1 MGSLTRKDP
10 PVELARLPGG
20 SFLQMPEAPV
30 LMVGTDQDEVEGDL
44 LAGRLA
50 CPLCRGVVGPWGH
63 ARWRTLRRE
72 GKEERVRPRR
82 AKCRS
87 CARTHVCLA
96 DCWLVRR
103 RDDAETIGGA
113 LDAKVAGAGHRSLAR
128 ALGRCESTVRRWLRA
143 FRDRAELIRVH
154 FTRWAYAL
162 DPDLGPMVAAGSATA
177 DALEAI
183 GVAARAW
190 AQRYGPAG
198 AWALASRLSG
208 GALLCNTGGPLLPA
222 PAS

>member
-1 MGSLTRKDP
+1 
-10 PVELARLPGG
+10 
-20 SFLQMPEAPV
+20 
-30 LMVGTDQDEVEGDL
+30 MVGTDQDEVEADL

-50 CPLCRGVVGPWGH
+50 CPWCRGVLGPWGH
-63 ARWRTLRRE
+63 GLARTLRRGGE
-72 GKEERVRPRR
+72 EERVRPRR
-82 AKCRS
+82 ARCRS

-103 RDDAETIGGA
+103 RDDVETIGRA
-113 LDAKVAGAGHRSLAR
+113 LDAKVAGAGHRSLAKTFR
-128 ALGRCESTVRRWLRA
+128 RCESTVRRWLRA

-162 DPDLGPMVAAGSATA
+162 DSDLAPMVAAGIAMA

-198 AWALASRLSG
+198 AWAVASRLSG
-208 GALLCNTGGPLLPA
+208 GALLCNTSGPLLPA
-222 PAS
+222 PAG

>member
-1 MGSLTRKDP
+1 
-10 PVELARLPGG
+10 
-20 SFLQMPEAPV
+20 MPEAPV
-30 LMVGTDQDEVEGDL
+30 LMVGTDEDVVEADL

-50 CPLCRGVVGPWGH
+50 CPLCGGVLGPWGYS
-63 ARWRTLRRE
+63 RWRTLRRD
-72 GKEERVRPRR
+72 GREERVRPRR
-82 AKCRS
+82 ARCRS

-103 RDDAETIGGA
+103 RDDVETVGRA
-113 LDAKVAGAGHRSLAR
+113 LEAKVAGAGHRRLAR
-128 ALGRCESTVRRWLRA
+128 VLGRCESTVRRWLRA

-154 FTRWAYAL
+154 FTGWAYAL
-162 DPDLGPMVAAGSATA
+162 DADLGPIVAAGDVLA

-198 AWALASRLSG
+198 GWAVASRLSG
-208 GALLCNTGGPLLPA
+208 GALLSNTSWPLVPVPA
-222 PAS
+222 A

>member
-1 MGSLTRKDP
+1 
-10 PVELARLPGG
+10 
-20 SFLQMPEAPV
+20 MPEAPV
-30 LMVGTDQDEVEGDL
+30 LMVGTDQVEVEADL

-50 CPLCRGVVGPWGH
+50 CPSCRGVLGPWGH
-63 ARWRTLRRE
+63 ARWRTLRRD
-72 GKEERVRPRR
+72 GKEERLRPRR
-82 AKCRS
+82 ARCRS
-87 CARTHVCLA
+87 CACTHVCLA

-103 RDDAETIGGA
+103 RDNVETIGRA
-113 LDAKVAGAGHRSLAR
+113 LDANVAGAGHRRLAT

-162 DPDLGPMVAAGSATA
+162 DPDLGPLVAAGSATA

-198 AWALASRLSG
+198 AWAVASRLSG
-208 GALLCNTGGPLLPA
+208 GALLCNISGPLLPA
-222 PAS
+222 PAG

>member
-1 MGSLTRKDP
+1 
-10 PVELARLPGG
+10 
-20 SFLQMPEAPV
+20 V
-30 LMVGTDQDEVEGDL
+30 LMVGTDQDLVEEDL

-50 CPLCRGVVGPWGH
+50 CPLCRGAVGPWGH
-63 ARWRTLRRE
+63 ARWRTLRRD
-72 GKEERVRPRR
+72 GREERVRPRR

-87 CARTHVCLA
+87 CACTHVCLA

-103 RDDAETIGGA
+103 RDDVETIGRA
-113 LDAKVAGAGHRSLAR
+113 LDAKAAGVGHRSLAR
-128 ALGRCESTVRRWLRA
+128 VLGRCASTVRRWLRA

-162 DPDLGPMVAAGSATA
+162 DADLGPIVAAGNAVA
-177 DALEAI
+177 DAVEAI

-198 AWALASRLSG
+198 GWAVASRLSG
-208 GALLCNTGGPLLPA
+208 GALLCNTSGPLLPA
-222 PAS
+222 PAG